1 MNHDR
6 KNQDDRRP
14 DNDHDDHDGA
24 MIEVVERIVEGGRAV
39 RQKGIY
45 LLPNLI
51 TTAGLFFGF
60 SAILS
65 AMNGHWER
73 AAILIFVAGVMDG
86 LDGRV
91 ARMTNTQSAFG
102 AQYDS
107 LADAIAFGLAPAVVV
122 FSWALSGLG
131 KFGYAIGFMYAVCA
145 VMRLAR
151 FNVQM
156 ETADKGYFAGLPS
169 PAAAA
174 MLAGMVWVAVAYEID
189 VDRSVALLA
198 AFVTAAAAVLMVSN
212 IRYYSFKDLH
222 AGRVPFFA
230 LLLAALTI
238 AVVQTDPPTA
248 LWGVALIY
256 AASGPVM
263 EILRRTRRPVED

>member
-1 MNHDR
+1 MNQDQ
-6 KNQDDRRP
+6 KQPDDRRP
-14 DNDHDDHDGA
+14 EPDHDEHEGA

-39 RQKGIY
+39 RQKGIF

-65 AMNGHWER
+65 AMHEQWER
-73 AAILIFVAGVMDG
+73 AAVMIFIAGVMDG

-107 LADAIAFGLAPAVVV
+107 LSDAIAFGLAPAVVV
-122 FSWALSGLG
+122 FAWALSGLG
-131 KFGYAIGFMYAVCA
+131 KFGYAVGFIYAVCA
-145 VMRLAR
+145 AMRLAR
-151 FNVQM
+151 FNVQL
-156 ETADKGYFAGLPS
+156 ETGDKRYFAGLPS

-174 MLAGMVWVAVAYEID
+174 MVAGMVWVAVEYGVV
-189 VDRSVALLA
+189 VDRPIALFA
-198 AFVTAAAAVLMVSN
+198 ALITAAAAVLMVSN

-222 AGRVPFFA
+222 VGRVPFFA
-230 LLLAALTI
+230 LLIAALII

-256 AASGPVM
+256 AASGPVLA
-263 EILRRTRRPVED
+263 IIHRLRRQSA